1 MDNLSVRFTDSSLYT
16 REPFGR
22 GNPSPTRGVWWEC
35 VFLRFFDKLRMTN
48 RAQSKLCLGKSEH
61 SSADGFS
68 LTRVEIVSLKMFFSA
83 PFGGCALAV
92 C

>member
-1 MDNLSVRFTDSSLYT
+1 MCMAKKGGLVDKPLFFYTTQGVVFTANAV
-16 REPFGR
+16 GR
-22 GNPSPTRGVWWEC
+22 KTLFCFC
-35 VFLRFFDKLRMTN
+35 V
-48 RAQSKLCLGKSEH
+48 SEH